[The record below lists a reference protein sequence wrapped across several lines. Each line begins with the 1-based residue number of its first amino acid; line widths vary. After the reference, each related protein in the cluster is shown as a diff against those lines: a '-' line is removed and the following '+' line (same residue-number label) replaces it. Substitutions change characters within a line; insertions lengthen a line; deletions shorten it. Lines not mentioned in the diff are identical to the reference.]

1 MISKKEKSNNMKK
14 IIPIIIIL
22 IAIAIPMI
30 LLAQVPPSPSDP
42 IYGGGEGG
50 NPVGGGVAIG
60 SGLFI
65 LFSLGIGYA
74 TKKVY
79 DLKKENA
86 D

>member
-1 MISKKEKSNNMKK
+1 MKK

-22 IAIAIPMI
+22 IAVAIPMI
-30 LLAQVPPSPSDP
+30 LSAQCPPSPSDP
-42 IYGGGEGG
+42 IYGGGEGT

-65 LFSLGIGYA
+65 LISLGIGYA

-79 DLKKENA
+79 DLRKQNA
-86 D
+86 TD

>member
-14 IIPIIIIL
+14 IVPIIVIL
-22 IAIAIPMI
+22 LVIAIPMI
-30 LLAQVPPSPSDP
+30 LSAQVPPSPSDP
-42 IYGGGEGG
+42 IFGGGEGG

-65 LFSLGIGYA
+65 LISLGIGYA

-79 DLKKENA
+79 DLRKQNA
-86 D
+86 N

>member
-1 MISKKEKSNNMKK
+1 MKK

-30 LLAQVPPSPSDP
+30 LSAQNPPSPSDP